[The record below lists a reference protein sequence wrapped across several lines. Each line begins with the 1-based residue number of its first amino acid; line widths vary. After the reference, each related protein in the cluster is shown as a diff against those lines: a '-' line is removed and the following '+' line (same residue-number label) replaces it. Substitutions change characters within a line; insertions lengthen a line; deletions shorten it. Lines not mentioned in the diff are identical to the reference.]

1 MGARR
6 LRVRSRRSRD
16 SPVPT
21 QCNQTECFDP
31 LLRNCVSCE
40 LFHTPDTGHSKQGH
54 GDRRDLP
61 RGRQPA
67 SVSCSSAD
75 PGASS
80 PPHPSLLVSP
90 SLSSC
95 PSLSPSLSPS
105 TPPPSSYRLF
115 PTSPHLLILS
125 ANSKQP
131 GARDSSAASGGLR
144 AETRRGTALRC
155 PSAPGTGAG
164 ADPSGSGESG
174 ELEMAATAQDGLPG
188 HFRRSPTR

>member
-6 LRVRSRRSRD
+6 PRVRSRRSRD

-67 SVSCSSAD
+67 SASCSSAD
-75 PGASS
+75 PGASGS
-80 PPHPSLLVSP
+80 PCPSLLVSP
-90 SLSSC
+90 SLSS
-95 PSLSPSLSPS
+95 SLCLLLSLPLLL
-105 TPPPSSYRLF
+105 PHPLIPSS
-115 PTSPHLLILS
+115 PHPLILS

-131 GARDSSAASGGLR
+131 GAWDSSAASGGLR
-144 AETRRGTALRC
+144 AETRRGAALRC
-155 PSAPGTGAG
+155 PCAPGTGAG
-164 ADPSGSGESG
+164 ADPGGSGESG
-174 ELEMAATAQDGLPG
+174 ELEVAATAQDGLPG